1 MNPTYEYG
9 VTFERGTAVHFGDR
23 KDIFISGTASIDNK
37 GNVLYVGD
45 ILKQTARMMENID
58 ALLAEANA
66 DHTDIMQA
74 LVYLRDIADYRVVED
89 FFQKNYPNFPHIIV
103 HAPVCRPGWL
113 IETECIAVVENDE
126 NQYDAL

>member
-1 MNPTYEYG
+1 
-9 VTFERGTAVHFGDR
+9 
-23 KDIFISGTASIDNK
+23 
-37 GNVLYVGD
+37 
-45 ILKQTARMMENID
+45 MMENID